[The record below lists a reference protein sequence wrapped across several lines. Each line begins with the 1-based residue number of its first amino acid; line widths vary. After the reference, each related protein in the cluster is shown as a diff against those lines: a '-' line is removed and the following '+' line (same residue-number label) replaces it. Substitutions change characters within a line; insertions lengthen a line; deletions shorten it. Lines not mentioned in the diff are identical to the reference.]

1 MRVKDA
7 ARIFSSGHLTRLAS
21 GDFSLVNRVATEL
34 LKVDYQSIPVKD
46 IFEKAYLELSKHY
59 RHEYYYKNTIANKR
73 LLGRHSLDTT
83 TMLSEFRVGKN
94 IADCVIINGHSTCYE
109 IKTEYDTLI
118 RLEEQ
123 LTSYSQLFDRV
134 YVVSDEKYLSNV
146 ESLAPNHVGIIQLTK
161 RNTLSTIRE
170 AEDLSFKPIS
180 TELIM
185 NSLRAPEYIE
195 LTKRVSGHIPD
206 VGNIHMFSACKEIIE
221 SAEPD
226 LIRDQYRIT
235 LKKSRKN
242 NAVLLKSLPKSL
254 INAGISYKLPMKLQ
268 NSLISILQNNS
279 DKELVCTTQYSGGNS
294 LS

>member
-21 GDFSLVNRVATEL
+21 GDLSLINRVATDL
-34 LKVDYQSIPVKD
+34 LKIDSQNTPIRD

-73 LLGRHSLDTT
+73 LLGRHSLDTA
-83 TMLSEFRVGKN
+83 TMLSEFRVGRN

-109 IKTEYDTLI
+109 IKTEFDTLV

-123 LTSYSQLFDRV
+123 LHSYCLLFDKV
-134 YVVSDEKYLSNV
+134 YVVSDEKYLSDV
-146 ESLAPNHVGIIQLTK
+146 ISMAPCHVGVIQLTK
-161 RNTLSTIRE
+161 RNTLSTIRD
-170 AEDLSFKPIS
+170 AKDLSSNPIS
-180 TELIM
+180 TELVM

-206 VGNIHMFSACKEIIE
+206 VSNIHMFSACKNVVE
-221 SAEPD
+221 SVKPE
-226 LIRDQYRIT
+226 LIRDQYRIV

-242 NAVLLKSLPKSL
+242 NATLIKSLPKSL
-254 INAGISYKLPMKLQ
+254 INAGVSYKLPMKLQ
-268 NSLISILQNNS
+268 NRLISILQNDG
-279 DKELVCTTQYSGGNS
+279 DKELLCTTQYSGENN

>member
-21 GDFSLVNRVATEL
+21 GDLSLINRVASDL
-34 LKVDYQSIPVKD
+34 LKIDSQNIPVKD

-73 LLGRHSLDTT
+73 LLGRHSLDTA
-83 TMLSEFRVGKN
+83 TMLSEFRVGRN

-109 IKTEYDTLI
+109 IKTEYDTLV

-123 LTSYSQLFDRV
+123 LASYCQLFDKV
-134 YVVSDEKYLSNV
+134 YVVSDEKYLSDV
-146 ESLAPNHVGIIQLTK
+146 KSLAPNHVGIIQLTK

-170 AEDLSFKPIS
+170 AEDLSFNPIS
-180 TELIM
+180 TELVM

-195 LTKRVSGHIPD
+195 LTKRLAGHIPD
-206 VGNIHMFSACKEIIE
+206 VGNIHMFSACKKIIE
-221 SAEPD
+221 LTDQE
-226 LIRDQYRIT
+226 LIRDKYRVI
-235 LKKSRKN
+235 LKESRKN
-242 NAVLLKSLPKSL
+242 NATLLKSLPKSL

-268 NSLISILQNNS
+268 NSLISILQDNS
-279 DKELVCTTQYSGGNS
+279 DKELLCTTQYSGGNS